1 MKNGHGNEEVKNQK
15 KVENRQPRTN
25 LQQEKGGLRPM
36 DAAEIFS
43 LRIHGQNRFARQ
55 SDTQEKSMHI

>member
-1 MKNGHGNEEVKNQK
+1 VKNQK

-25 LQQEKGGLRPM
+25 LQQEKGVLRPM